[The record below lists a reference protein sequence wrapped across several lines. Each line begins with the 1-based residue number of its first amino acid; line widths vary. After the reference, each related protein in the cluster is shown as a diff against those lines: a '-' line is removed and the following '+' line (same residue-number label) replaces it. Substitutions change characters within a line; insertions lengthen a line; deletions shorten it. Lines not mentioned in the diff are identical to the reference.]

1 MDNKAS
7 PQVTTMPQAILNQI
21 IKQLQALEPSELQQ
35 LSQVIQKYLQDSEAT
50 AKRTAF
56 HQALVGSGLVR
67 QIKTPTFE
75 GRTHQHLVQVQGEP
89 VSQTIVGERR

>member
-35 LSQVIQKYLQDSEAT
+35 LRNED
-50 AKRTAF
+50 
-56 HQALVGSGLVR
+56 
-67 QIKTPTFE
+67 
-75 GRTHQHLVQVQGEP
+75 
-89 VSQTIVGERR
+89 